1 MILEEISKEG
11 NSKYQLLNQM
21 LAGQKLLQYEQTE
34 DAMHEYLVRERL
46 AEKMFPLIE

>member
-1 MILEEISKEG
+1 MLEETSQEG